1 MGSIL
6 LLNPYFLS
14 AQNSKDEIIQYN
26 GNSKFTL
33 KAFATYVSSAEL
45 NNNIKSNVS
54 FVRDASIELNGGYG
68 YGGEVTY
75 NPGFSVFDVV
85 FYFSS
90 EYLKVKDDELLLRF
104 ENDSATN
111 VVRFT
116 EEYKLI
122 PLEAGIKWYL
132 PVSTERFKIFIG
144 GGAGIYFGSRNRFVG
159 PYYTSNLSKKAG
171 YSMNVL
177 AGLEYFVERN
187 LSLDFEFKFR
197 EASFESMDR
206 FNEDLITIN
215 GNVYSMDNPLHSRLL
230 IDGTRLSI
238 GLKYHF

>member
-1 MGSIL
+1 MGSVIML
-6 LLNPYFLS
+6 SPYFLY
-14 AQNSKDEIIQYN
+14 AQNSKDEIIHYN

-33 KAFATYVSSAEL
+33 KVFASYVSSAEL
-45 NNNIKSNVS
+45 HNNIKSSIS
-54 FVRDASIELNGGYG
+54 FIRDASIELNGGYG
-68 YGGEVTY
+68 YGAEVTF
-75 NPGFSVFDVV
+75 NPGFSIFDVV

-90 EYLKVKDDELLLRF
+90 EYLKVKDDELILRF
-104 ENDSATN
+104 ENDSAAN

-122 PLEAGIKWYL
+122 PLEGGIKWYL
-132 PVSTERFKIFIG
+132 PVSTDRFKIFIG
-144 GGAGIYFGSRNRFVG
+144 GGAGLYLGSRNRFVG
-159 PYYTSNLSKKAG
+159 PLYTTNLNKKAG

-197 EASFESMDR
+197 EAFFESMDK
-206 FNEDLITIN
+206 FNEDQITIN

-230 IDGTRLSI
+230 IDGTRLSV